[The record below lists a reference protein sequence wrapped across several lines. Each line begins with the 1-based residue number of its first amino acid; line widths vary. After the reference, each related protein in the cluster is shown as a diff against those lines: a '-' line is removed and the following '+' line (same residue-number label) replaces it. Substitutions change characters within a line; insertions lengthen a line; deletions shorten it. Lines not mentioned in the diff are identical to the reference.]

1 MKWTVQQKIRA
12 GFWLLALVPVIIGT
26 LAVRTAMGLSD
37 SARHLAATND
47 ISRGL
52 EKLLAEVNDLE
63 VAWREY
69 IMSGDSNAVD
79 AMMKTTAEIEEDIR
93 KLNELRKQWKP
104 GAQDTWMATLEL
116 LIPEKL
122 YDIQRTIQRRNDEGQ
137 DAAWQELLA
146 SRDRG
151 AKEDMRV
158 VVRTMIEEEKR
169 RLEAHSREQETDFN
183 TTVDLFIVVL
193 LVNVALLG
201 MIYYLQRRETER
213 AQEAQEELERRVAL
227 RTEALQRSNE
237 DLQQFAYIASH
248 DLKEPLRMISSYT
261 TLLQRRYQGK
271 LDGDAD
277 TYITFIVDGVKRMHA
292 LIQDILE
299 YSRAGTGK
307 DEELSEVK
315 VDDVLR
321 NVMANL
327 KVTIAESGASVKWEK
342 LPDTVPYDSI
352 RLTQIFQNLIG
363 NAIKY
368 RGDRKP
374 DVRIEAVHEGEEIIF
389 SVRDNGIGIAP
400 EFKDQIFGIFQ
411 RLHGKE
417 YEGTGIGLAMVK
429 KIIERHGGRIWV
441 ESTPGTGSTFY
452 FTVHLSAPLPASEA
466 FSTSTS

>member
-1 MKWTVQQKIRA
+1 
-12 GFWLLALVPVIIGT
+12 
-26 LAVRTAMGLSD
+26 
-37 SARHLAATND
+37 
-47 ISRGL
+47 
-52 EKLLAEVNDLE
+52 
-63 VAWREY
+63 
-69 IMSGDSNAVD
+69 
-79 AMMKTTAEIEEDIR
+79 
-93 KLNELRKQWKP
+93 
-104 GAQDTWMATLEL
+104 
-116 LIPEKL
+116 
-122 YDIQRTIQRRNDEGQ
+122 
-137 DAAWQELLA
+137 
-146 SRDRG
+146 
-151 AKEDMRV
+151 
-158 VVRTMIEEEKR
+158 
-169 RLEAHSREQETDFN
+169 
-183 TTVDLFIVVL
+183 VVL

-374 DVRIEAVHEGEEIIF
+374 DVRIEAVREGEEIIF

-441 ESTPGTGSTFY
+441 ESTPGMGSTFY